1 MMEVAYSKTN
11 ITGYKSNFET
21 QIVKLPLK
29 YGASQ
34 PLKSHEKFHELLANS
49 GGLLSLEKTKN
60 SIFDIVSYEV
70 LNDLKT
76 VNLTPLIDHTNSL
89 GMEFQRIQLTLPHP
103 IFSSHCIDVR
113 IFPSEETDEDN
124 WSIVVD
130 LLDANYLFITAKI
143 LLTDFIKGA
152 NSRLTLD
159 NFDQWGKISIPYS
172 FELRSP
178 PFKLKTS
185 SPNHV
190 IISLKDGGLLDFQRK
205 SLLGDFE
212 IFNFNEYAS
221 MLPLNFISGLLKGN
235 SAKPSFSLEG
245 ISSNSVVDM
254 VIIDEKVL
262 ITMCVNKVIKVW
274 SLKTHEQVLSPIFL
288 TKTKRSETESSW
300 LPLITTNYL
309 HLSDKGFNNKQYLSA
324 YFTLTSDTS
333 NGSKDEG
340 GFLVKTWELSS
351 FGKDFHLTEVEKAAF
366 QPESPNPSL
375 FSKNDTDPTY
385 ANTMWHIQDLLPLPT
400 PEGLKFSILWKSNT
414 SSLLSEYI
422 LNFDTGNIAE
432 MKISEPDV
440 SDTWA
445 ETVVHRDEEY
455 YRNRVLNTGYYDED
469 IVRTS
474 SNIFKQHIGLDH
486 TTNNTSL
493 RPFLSE
499 VINSAVGK
507 DEQDSRM
514 CWYKINSLCE
524 ELKKAATESIS
535 LSPWKEGKYLVLNT
549 GSISI
554 IRPSHEYE
562 SFNFSASDSS
572 EEKVA
577 SILQLIYVLLS
588 YKTHSKVYSKLV
600 SKTSDITSDEATALF
615 EELLDGKISEGE
627 IQDILNRLS
636 NVENAVTLIQSLII
650 PKQKTKSSW
659 EDDYIKERSQEL
671 SIFNKMCIYNAFLDI
686 KQKHQ
691 NILLLLA
698 ILLLLCEMNDDVL
711 LLLNEVRKRLVSYR
725 IESYIS
731 SICFE
736 TESTTS
742 RVESRNIGRTTNSLI
757 WPALLSKPTFRDD
770 LLNVYIND
778 AYDTYYFEF
787 TSNSDS
793 FYINS
798 VIGLIN
804 HNEGRFITDY
814 FFHSLETKGTIG
826 QLLTGLLFLVTNR
839 PADFQAIF
847 MKEDMLE
854 IISKKHH
861 HELEVLRK
869 SFDKQSNVHEFLAAI
884 IDLSSETN
892 STYNKVNYFHS
903 LSKLM
908 RSQPIN
914 LKLMGELNNL
924 AIVPASSI
932 ASNYKTMSNAE
943 EGYTV
948 GALMFE
954 KAAIDNLR
962 SLIKEDEKYE
972 NLLEGYYLDMFELAL
987 KVQDYD
993 SLNESLEQLSS
1004 LNTLTISLGDLFKRF
1019 LRKLIKHKQISK
1031 IFHPNNNKFYFR
1043 QYTLIDSIL
1052 LDLANDELTLANSL
1066 KCYEYLYSW
1075 RLFGPSNSFSVGQLA
1090 DKRGAIEALYMFITR
1105 FKSEKDFIN
1114 VGTNSQENLRQ
1125 YKLKVL
1131 ELYMIILNCLASF
1144 QDDDDKWII
1153 KHKSGDSSSIISMNE
1168 ITLEYY
1174 EWLRDLESE
1183 LSM

>member
-11 ITGYKSNFET
+11 IAGYKSNFET
-21 QIVKLPLK
+21 QIVKFPLK
-29 YGASQ
+29 YGPSQ

-49 GGLLSLEKTKN
+49 GGFLSLEKTEN
-60 SIFDIVSYEV
+60 SIFDVVSYEV

-76 VNLTPLIDHTNSL
+76 VTLTPLIDHTNSL
-89 GMEFQRIQLTLPHP
+89 GMEFQQIQLILPHSL
-103 IFSSHCIDVR
+103 FSSHCIDVR
-113 IFPSEETDEDN
+113 IFPSEKADEDN

-143 LLTDFIKGA
+143 LLTDFIRGA
-152 NSRLTLD
+152 NTRLTLD

-178 PFKLKTS
+178 PFKLKTPS
-185 SPNHV
+185 ASHV
-190 IISLKDGGLLDFQRK
+190 IISLKDGGLLDFQRDR
-205 SLLGDFE
+205 LLGDFE

-221 MLPLNFISGLLKGN
+221 MLPLNFISGLLKSN
-235 SAKPSFSLEG
+235 PSKPSFSLEG

-254 VIIDEKVL
+254 LVIDETIV

-274 SLKTHEQVLSPIFL
+274 SLKTHEQVLSPISL
-288 TKTKRSETESSW
+288 SESKRSETESSW
-300 LPLITTNYL
+300 LPLITSKYL

-333 NGSKDEG
+333 SGSKDEG
-340 GFLVKTWELSS
+340 GFLVKTWEVSS
-351 FGKDFHLTEVEKAAF
+351 FGKDFNLTEIEKATF
-366 QPESPNPSL
+366 RPESPNPSL
-375 FSKNDTDPTY
+375 FTKNDTDTSY
-385 ANTMWHIQDLLPLPT
+385 ANTMWHIQDLLPFPT
-400 PEGLKFSILWKSNT
+400 PQGLKFTILWKSNT
-414 SSLLSEYI
+414 SSLLFEYN
-422 LNFDTGNIAE
+422 LNFDTGSIDE
-432 MKISEPDV
+432 MKISEPDM

-445 ETVVHRDEEY
+445 ETIVQRDEEY
-455 YRNRVLNTGYYDED
+455 YRNRVLNTGYYDEN

-474 SNIFKQHIGLDH
+474 GDIFKQHIGLEQ
-486 TTNNTSL
+486 TPNNTSL
-493 RPFLSE
+493 RPFLNE

-507 DEQDSRM
+507 DEQDSRL

-535 LSPWKEGKYLVLNT
+535 LSSWKEEKYLVLNT

-562 SFNFSASDSS
+562 SFNFSASESS

-588 YKTHSKVYSKLV
+588 YKTHSKVHSKLV
-600 SKTSDITSDEATALF
+600 NRASDITSDEATALF

-650 PKQKTKSSW
+650 PKQKTKSLW
-659 EDDYIKERSQEL
+659 EEDYFIKGGSEEL
-671 SIFNKMCIYNAFLDI
+671 SIFNKMCIYNSFLDI
-686 KQKHQ
+686 RQKHQ

-711 LLLNEVRKRLVSYR
+711 MLLNEVRKRLVSYK

-736 TESTTS
+736 TNRTTS
-742 RVESRNIGRTTNSLI
+742 RAETRNIGRTTNSLI
-757 WPALLSKPTFRDD
+757 WQALLSKPIFRDD
-770 LLNVYIND
+770 LLNVFIND
-778 AYDTYYFEF
+778 AYDTYYFELNNN
-787 TSNSDS
+787 SNS

-804 HNEGRFITDY
+804 HNEGRYITDHLL
-814 FFHSLETKGTIG
+814 HSLETRGTIG
-826 QLLTGLLFLVTNR
+826 QFLMGLVCLVTNR
-839 PADFQAIF
+839 PADFQTIF
-847 MKEDMLE
+847 MKEEMLDIMSRKYHRELE
-854 IISKKHH
+854 I
-861 HELEVLRK
+861 LRN
-869 SFDKQSNVHEFLAAI
+869 SFDNQSNVHEFLSAI
-884 IDLSSETN
+884 IDLSSETD
-892 STYNKVNYFHS
+892 SYNKVNYFHS

-908 RSQPIN
+908 RSQPDN
-914 LKLMGELNNL
+914 FKLMGELNNL
-924 AIVPASSI
+924 AVVPATSV
-932 ASNYKTMSNAE
+932 ASNYKTVSNVE
-943 EGYTV
+943 EGYIV
-948 GALMFE
+948 GALSFE

-962 SLIKEDEKYE
+962 LLIKEDEKYE

-1019 LRKLIKHKQISK
+1019 LKKLIKHKQISK
-1031 IFHPNNNKFYFR
+1031 LFHSNNDNFYFR
-1043 QYTLIDSIL
+1043 QYTLIDTIL

-1075 RLFGPSNSFSVGQLA
+1075 RLFGPSFSFSVDQLA
-1090 DKRGAIEALYMFITR
+1090 DKRGAVEALYMFITR

-1131 ELYMIILNCLASF
+1131 ELYMIILNCLAGF
-1144 QDDDDKWII
+1144 QDDDDKWIL

-1174 EWLRDLESE
+1174 EWLRELESE